1 MGHALEPCASI
12 ESHCDIFIFL
22 PCQAKRPS
30 CRSIIRLALR
40 PLVSTNLQQTRYQ
53 PGMTLCG
60 ASNGQ
65 QLGIQAS
72 LADKFLTH
80 V

>member
-1 MGHALEPCASI
+1 MGPALEPCASI
-12 ESHCDIFIFL
+12 ESHCDTFL
-22 PCQAKRPS
+22 SCQAKRPLS
-30 CRSIIRLALR
+30 RSIIRLALR
-40 PLVSTNLQQTRYQ
+40 PLVSTNLQQTRCQ

-72 LADKFLTH
+72 LAEKFLTH